1 MVWKLRNAPKPSDLS
16 AQLLFSTTT
25 LSLRNTATGATGTTR
40 SEARGGASTRQ
51 HPRASHSFGINLGF
65 SSEYLTYPAAETQGK
80 KACGECPA
88 GQIYPKSITSIRHL
102 WWCCAMQRASKTLR
116 KLAETLQSEKRDFI
130 LLFKT
135 YILNSK
141 TKKQKKTV
149 IDKVTSVKRHE
160 IRQQK
165 QRTVRDTCSVAV
177 LCAEYN

>member
-1 MVWKLRNAPKPSDLS
+1 MR
-16 AQLLFSTTT
+16 
-25 LSLRNTATGATGTTR
+25 
-40 SEARGGASTRQ
+40 
-51 HPRASHSFGINLGF
+51 
-65 SSEYLTYPAAETQGK
+65 
-80 KACGECPA
+80 
-88 GQIYPKSITSIRHL
+88 
-102 WWCCAMQRASKTLR
+102 RASKTLR
-116 KLAETLQSEKRDFI
+116 KLAETLQSKKRDFI

>member
-1 MVWKLRNAPKPSDLS
+1 MVWKLRNTPKPSDLS
-16 AQLLFSTTT
+16 AQLLFSSTT
-25 LSLRNTATGATGTTR
+25 LSLRNTATGTTR

-65 SSEYLTYPAAETQGK
+65 SSEYLTYPAAETRGK

-102 WWCCAMQRASKTLR
+102 WWCCAMRRALKTLR

-141 TKKQKKTV
+141 TKKQKTV

>member
-1 MVWKLRNAPKPSDLS
+1 MR
-16 AQLLFSTTT
+16 
-25 LSLRNTATGATGTTR
+25 
-40 SEARGGASTRQ
+40 
-51 HPRASHSFGINLGF
+51 RAL
-65 SSEYLTYPAAETQGK
+65 
-80 KACGECPA
+80 
-88 GQIYPKSITSIRHL
+88 
-102 WWCCAMQRASKTLR
+102 KTLR

-141 TKKQKKTV
+141 TKKQKTV

-160 IRQQK
+160 IRQK